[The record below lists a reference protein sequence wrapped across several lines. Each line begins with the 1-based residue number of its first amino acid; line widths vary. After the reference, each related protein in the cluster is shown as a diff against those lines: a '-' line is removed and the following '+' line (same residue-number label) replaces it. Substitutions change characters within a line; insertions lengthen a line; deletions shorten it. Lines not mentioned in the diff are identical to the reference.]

1 MTQFVVYANADAAS
15 RKSIPS
21 WLNVQSDLIET
32 ADSRVVIPM
41 VTPERAGSIIQRLMP
56 ELVVAGKRMVMD
68 TAQITN
74 VPLQMLGKPVADL
87 SDDRLV
93 IIDAIDMLTHGI

>member
-1 MTQFVVYANADAAS
+1 MSQFVVYANADAAS
-15 RKSIPS
+15 RRSIPS

-32 ADSRVVIPM
+32 ADSRVVVPI
-41 VTPERAGSIIQRLMP
+41 VTPAQAGGVIKRLMP
-56 ELVVAGKRMVMD
+56 ELDVAGKRMVMD

-87 SDDRLV
+87 SHERLV
-93 IIDAIDMLTHGI
+93 ILAAIDMLTHGI